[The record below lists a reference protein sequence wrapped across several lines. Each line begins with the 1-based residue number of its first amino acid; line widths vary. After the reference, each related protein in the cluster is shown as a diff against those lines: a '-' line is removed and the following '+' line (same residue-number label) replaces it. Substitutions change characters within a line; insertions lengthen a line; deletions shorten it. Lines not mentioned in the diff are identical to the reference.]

1 MEVYLR
7 QLEPLID
14 RASELRSNGAE
25 ISKLWQRAKIIQIWC
40 GKISTD
46 GLLIKFTSAFELGAK
61 DEEGE
66 RYFLGVEKGTG
77 QPYFALNSAVEV
89 QGDFKSLRELGNDL
103 DSLQLSLAFH
113 AIGLANWHATHP
125 RCSRC
130 GAETKVDLAGAVRTC
145 IECSAQ
151 HHPRTD
157 PAVIVLVR
165 DASDRALLGRQAV
178 WPEKRFS
185 TFAGF
190 VEPGESFENCV
201 VREVTEESGVH
212 VKEIRYLASQ
222 PWPFPASIMVAF
234 EAITDTPAAARP
246 DGEEIVEV
254 RWYSRSEMK
263 TAIRASELLLPPSMS
278 VARKMIETWYCRESG
293 FEGRDLSSK
302 GSEGFVRPE

>member
-1 MEVYLR
+1 MSVFNQPEN
-7 QLEPLID
+7 LID
-14 RASELRSNGAE
+14 RASELRLNDE
-25 ISKLWQRAKIIQIWC
+25 QISLLWERAKVIQIWN

-46 GLLIKFTSAFELGAK
+46 GASIKFAGAQ
-61 DEEGE
+61 EIAMSLNGRE
-66 RYFLGVEKGTG
+66 RYFLGLEKSTG
-77 QPYFALNSAVEV
+77 QPYFVLNSKVEV
-89 QGDFKSLRELGNDL
+89 QGDFKSLREIGSGL
-103 DSLQLSLAFH
+103 DSLQLALALH
-113 AIGLANWHATHP
+113 GIGLANWHATHP

-130 GAETKVDLAGAVRTC
+130 GAGTKVDLAGAVRTC
-145 IECSAQ
+145 IECLTQ

-165 DASDRALLGRQAV
+165 DGRDRVLLGRQGV

-185 TFAGF
+185 NFAGF

-201 VREVTEESGVH
+201 VREVNEEAGVH
-212 VKEIRYLASQ
+212 VKEIKYLVSQ

-234 EAITDTPAAARP
+234 EAITDTPAAARA

-293 FEGRDLSSK
+293 FERRDLD
-302 GSEGFVRPE
+302 GSENWRPE

>member
-1 MEVYLR
+1 MSAFG
-7 QLEPLID
+7 QLESLID
-14 RASELRSNGAE
+14 RASELRINDE
-25 ISKLWQRAKIIQIWC
+25 QISLLWQRAKVIQIWD

-46 GLLIKFTSAFELGAK
+46 GLSIKFSSALELGRK
-61 DEEGE
+61 EEDGE
-66 RYFLGVEKGTG
+66 RYFLGVEKSTG
-77 QPYFALNSAVEV
+77 QPYFALTSTIEV
-89 QGDFKSLRELGNDL
+89 QGDFKTLREVGNDL

-125 RCSRC
+125 CCSRC
-130 GAETKVDLAGAVRTC
+130 GANTKVDLAGAVRTC

-165 DASDRALLGRQAV
+165 DASDRALLGRQGA

-185 TFAGF
+185 NFAGF

-201 VREVTEESGVH
+201 VREVNEEAGVH

-234 EAITDTPAAARP
+234 EAITDTPAAARA

-263 TAIRASELLLPPSMS
+263 TAIRASELLLPPSLS

-293 FEGRDLSSK
+293 FERRDLD
-302 GSEGFVRPE
+302 GSENWRPE